1 MTATDA
7 VTTDAREI
15 ALRFIDAFNIRD
27 DAALRALVAEDAE
40 LRSLSGTAL
49 RGHDGL
55 QALLRVAEE
64 HDVRMV
70 PLRPPEVERDGDVT
84 RVTVPLRELIGP
96 DDIERSAEFE
106 IRDGRIAGFA
116 VRPFTAPA

>member
-27 DAALRALVAEDAE
+27 DAALRTLVAEDAE
-40 LRSLSGTAL
+40 FRTLGGTAL

-55 QALLRVAEE
+55 AALLKAAEE
-64 HDVRMV
+64 HELRMV
-70 PLRPPEVERDGDVT
+70 PLRPPEIEREGDAV
-84 RVTVPLRELIGP
+84 RVIVPLRELIGR
-96 DDIERSAEFE
+96 DDIERRAEFE
-106 IRDGRIAGFA
+106 VRDGRIAGFA
-116 VRPFTAPA
+116 VRPFA